1 MELPIFDLTTL
12 PIVMSDSNP
21 ILIHAGPTGSRR
33 APLFL
38 IHDGG
43 GTIFH
48 YFLLKPL
55 NRAVY
60 GIRNPRCQPGQ
71 EWEGGL
77 HQMADEYL
85 SLIKP
90 IAQRRPIL
98 LGGALHPHPSP
109 SPRELASWSRAKEVF
124 C

>member
-1 MELPIFDLTTL
+1 MA
-12 PIVMSDSNP
+12 DSNP

-38 IHDGG
+38 MHDGG

-98 LGGALHPHPSP
+98 LGGALHPHPSL
-109 SPRELASWSRAKEVF
+109 SPREMASRSCGKEVF